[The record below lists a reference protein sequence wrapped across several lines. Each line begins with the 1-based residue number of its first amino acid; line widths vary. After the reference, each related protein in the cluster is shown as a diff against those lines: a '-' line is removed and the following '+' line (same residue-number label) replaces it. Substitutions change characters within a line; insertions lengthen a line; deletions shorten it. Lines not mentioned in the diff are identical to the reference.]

1 MLSQE
6 DQARAEQRLEK
17 LIARLPRGFANFIH
31 WVREPKLIWLR
42 LPLGIALICGGL
54 VGFLP
59 VLGFWM
65 VPLGL
70 ILLAQDFPPVQ
81 RGLYRLINWTAAKR
95 PHWFGEQRGQS

>member
-1 MLSQE
+1 MLSHE
-6 DQARAEQRLEK
+6 DHELAERRLKK
-17 LIARLPRGFANFIH
+17 LISRLPRGFSRFIH

-42 LPLGIALICGGL
+42 LPLGVALICGGL

-70 ILLAQDFPPVQ
+70 ILLAQDFRPVE
-81 RGLYRLINWTAAKR
+81 RGVYRLINWTAAKR
-95 PHWFGEQRGQS
+95 PHWFGERRL

>member
-1 MLSQE
+1 MLNEE
-6 DQARAEQRLEK
+6 DRALAEQRLEK
-17 LIARLPRGFANFIH
+17 LISRLPRGFAGFVH

-42 LPLGIALICGGL
+42 LPIGIAMICGGL

-70 ILLAQDFPPVQ
+70 ILLAQDIPPVE
-81 RGLYRLINWTAAKR
+81 RGLYRLVNWAAAKR
-95 PHWFGEQRGQS
+95 PHWFGEQRS

>member
-1 MLSQE
+1 MLSTE
-6 DQARAEQRLEK
+6 DQALAERRLEK
-17 LIARLPRGFANFIH
+17 LISRLPRGFSRFIH

-42 LPLGIALICGGL
+42 LPLGLALVCGGL

-70 ILLAQDFPPVQ
+70 ILLAQDFPPVE
-81 RGLYRLINWTAAKR
+81 RGIYRLINWAAKKR
-95 PHWFGEQRGQS
+95 PHWFGEQAA

>member
-1 MLSQE
+1 MLSHEQ
-6 DQARAEQRLEK
+6 QALAERRLEK
-17 LIARLPRGFANFIH
+17 LISRLPRGFAGFIH

-42 LPLGIALICGGL
+42 LPIGIALICGGL

-70 ILLAQDFPPVQ
+70 ILLAQDFPPVE
-81 RGLYRLINWTAAKR
+81 RGLYRMINWTAAKR
-95 PHWFGEQRGQS
+95 PHWFGEQAA

>member
-1 MLSQE
+1 MLSHE
-6 DQARAEQRLEK
+6 DKARAERRLEK
-17 LIARLPRGFANFIH
+17 LISRLPRGFAGFIH
-31 WVREPKLIWLR
+31 WVREPKMIWVR
-42 LPLGIALICGGL
+42 LPIGIALICGGL

-70 ILLAQDFPPVQ
+70 ILLAQDFPPVE

-95 PHWFGEQRGQS
+95 PHWFGERRS